1 MDRELLKRYLDEGLS
16 LIEIGVLT
24 NRDSSTVGYWVN
36 KFGLEANGKD
46 KYAPR
51 GGLTRE
57 QLEPLV
63 ESGATLKEMA
73 EAVHRSQSTVRHWM
87 KRHGLELERAR
98 RNSSTFREAEA
109 QGLVCVSAKCRRHG
123 VVEFVSRPDDGWRCK
138 RCRSLHVSN
147 ARRRSKARLVE
158 WAGGKCV
165 LCGYDRYL
173 GALEFHHKDRN
184 TKEFPLS
191 RMGQDLLVREA
202 HRRGEEVRPP
212 LLELPCRSGGRPH
225 VNR

>member
-73 EAVHRSQSTVRHWM
+73 EAVSPKPSTVRHWM

-98 RNSSTFREAEA
+98 RLLDVPR
-109 QGLVCVSAKCRRHG
+109 GG
-123 VVEFVSRPDDGWRCK
+123 GPGSRPCVGQVHGATACGV
-138 RCRSLHVSN
+138 RS
-147 ARRRSKARLVE
+147 
-158 WAGGKCV
+158 
-165 LCGYDRYL
+165 
-173 GALEFHHKDRN
+173 
-184 TKEFPLS
+184 
-191 RMGQDLLVREA
+191 
-202 HRRGEEVRPP
+202 
-212 LLELPCRSGGRPH
+212 
-225 VNR
+225 